1 MVIVGELSVS
11 EGREEREMG
20 DVGLGFVLWDLN
32 VLEEIKLHRQSKE
45 ITSLKRDLGWIMV
58 EVGKLA
64 DILIIE
70 RTLNNKRVKLKVSG
84 LEGVEEK

>member
-32 VLEEIKLHRQSKE
+32 VFVKMKM
-45 ITSLKRDLGWIMV
+45 KMV
-58 EVGKLA
+58 EL
-64 DILIIE
+64 
-70 RTLNNKRVKLKVSG
+70 
-84 LEGVEEK
+84 LEVLEM

>member
-1 MVIVGELSVS
+1 M
-11 EGREEREMG
+11 
-20 DVGLGFVLWDLN
+20 N
-32 VLEEIKLHRQSKE
+32 TVLEEIKLHRQSKE